1 MRILGETAMNISSGR
16 NNMGNKKIRTFVA
29 IPLPEHVLS
38 RLAGLARDLKKHPL
52 RLKWSRIENIHLTLK
67 FLGDILTEDVDP
79 VCEAVSSACRQ
90 CDPFTLSVK
99 GVGVF
104 PNIRRPRVL
113 WTGISGQTDR
123 LTALQRSIDS
133 GLGDLGYPEDDRR
146 FTGHLTL
153 GRFKGHQDPDA
164 LIDIMKAF
172 ADTGSDEFFTDSIGV
187 YKSDLK
193 PSGPIYTN
201 LATIRLAG

>member
-1 MRILGETAMNISSGR
+1 
-16 NNMGNKKIRTFVA
+16 MGNKKIRTFVA
-29 IPLPEHVLS
+29 IPLPEQVLN

-52 RLKWSRIENIHLTLK
+52 RLKWSRTENIHLTLK

-79 VCEAVSSACRQ
+79 VCEAVSAASRQ
-90 CDPFTLSVK
+90 YHPFTLSVK

-123 LTALQRSIDS
+123 LTALQRSIDRR
-133 GLGDLGYPEDDRR
+133 LGDLGYRQDDRP

-153 GRFKGHQDPDA
+153 GRFKGHPDPDV
-164 LIDIMKAF
+164 LIDIMKTNAN
-172 ADTGSDEFFTDSIGV
+172 TGSDEFLADSICV
-187 YKSDLK
+187 YQSDLK
-193 PSGPIYTN
+193 PAGPIYTN
-201 LATIRLAG
+201 LATIRLGA